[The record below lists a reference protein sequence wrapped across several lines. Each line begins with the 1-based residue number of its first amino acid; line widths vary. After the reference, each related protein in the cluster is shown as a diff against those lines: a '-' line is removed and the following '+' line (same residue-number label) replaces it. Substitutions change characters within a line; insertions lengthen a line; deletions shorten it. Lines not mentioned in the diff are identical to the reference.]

1 MSRKL
6 LYLLSL
12 LLVLSSSPQAHAGFW
27 IKKHTTVAAPA
38 TSTSTGAP
46 TSVMQQVKALAEMRK
61 SQSVMPSFNSYRLMG
76 WLAIL
81 SVICGF
87 AGFFAPFFSI
97 LAVVFGLFG
106 LSRYNRKKGLAVAGL
121 VLGLIVIGLVV
132 FTDFVGFAF
141 F

>member
-12 LLVLSSSPQAHAGFW
+12 LLVLSSTPQAQAGFW
-27 IKKHTTVAAPA
+27 VKKHTTIAAPA
-38 TSTSTGAP
+38 SSATAGMP
-46 TSVMQQVKALAEMRK
+46 TSMMQQVKAVIEMQK
-61 SQSVMPSFNSYRLMG
+61 SQSAMPSFNGYRLMG

-97 LAVVFGLFG
+97 PAVLFGLFG

-121 VLGLIVIGLVV
+121 VLGLIVIGLVI